1 MSTPPTPAES
11 TALAILGTKWKPR
24 LIVALATNG
33 RLGFGDL
40 KRELAGIS
48 GKVLSEN
55 LEELRDHGVVSRD
68 VLQEQPR
75 RVEYELTGAGRELY
89 GLLEALAEW
98 DATYATERGVPTV
111 LLAEDDPRLRELYA
125 LWLQTDYDVVTA
137 ADGKEALR
145 LLDESID
152 VAVLASDLPTLDG
165 PAIAAALETAG
176 QRTPVAIVT
185 SGDVSPDDVSIPAD
199 VLVRDPLSKTTLR
212 DAVGRLTRLRAESSI
227 GRDIRSRRHRLAF
240 VERHLGPTAPTT
252 EAYQQVAGELATL
265 EQDRAAAAEARAP
278 WRRLRSTAAPES
290 AGTSHVERRE
300 QEHGYEYEYEHG
312 QDQDNNHDSD
322 RDQKHNHDHTQNRTH
337 VSEESTDDTST
348 DNGRDGDENE

>member
-40 KRELAGIS
+40 KRELPNIS

-89 GLLEALAEW
+89 GLLESLADW

-125 LWLQTDYDVVTA
+125 LWLQTDYDVATA

-152 VAVLASDLPTLDG
+152 VAVLARGLPTLDG
-165 PAIAAALETAG
+165 TAIAAALETAG

-212 DAVGRLTRLRAESSI
+212 DAVRRLTRLRAESAI
-227 GRDIRSRRHRLAF
+227 GRDIRARRHRLAF
-240 VERHLGPTAPTT
+240 VERHLGPTAPTA
-252 EAYQQVAGELATL
+252 ESYQQVADELATL
-265 EQDRAAAAEARAP
+265 EQDRAAAAETREP
-278 WRRLRSTAAPES
+278 WRRLRSTADPES
-290 AGTSHVERRE
+290 AGVSYAQR
-300 QEHGYEYEYEHG
+300 HG
-312 QDQDNNHDSD
+312 QDHDYD
-322 RDQKHNHDHTQNRTH
+322 HDHDHNQNRTH
-337 VSEESTDDTST
+337 AVDDSTDDTST
-348 DNGRDGDENE
+348 HDGRDGDENE